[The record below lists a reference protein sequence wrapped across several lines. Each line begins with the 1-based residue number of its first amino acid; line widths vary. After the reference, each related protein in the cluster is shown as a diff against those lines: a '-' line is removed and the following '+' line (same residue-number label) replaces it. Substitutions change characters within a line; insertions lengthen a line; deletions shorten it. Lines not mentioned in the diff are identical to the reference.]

1 MKMTLSDIEL
11 YESLLARDE
20 TDRRFRFHGGIL
32 LLVTGLLSASRFIFG
47 RRDNDGDENPRRG
60 LIEEPVVLIT
70 LAGWGIG
77 IMLQFLESHKKI
89 DRQIGK

>member
-1 MKMTLSDIEL
+1 MTLSDIEL

-20 TDRRFRFHGGIL
+20 ADRRFRFQAGIL
-32 LLVTGLLSASRFIFG
+32 LLVTGLLTVSRFIFG
-47 RRDNDGDENPRRG
+47 RDKDDDSEELSHG

-70 LAGWGIG
+70 LVGWGVG
-77 IMLQFLESHKKI
+77 VLLQFLESHKRI

>member
-1 MKMTLSDIEL
+1 MTLSDIEL

-20 TDRRFRFHGGIL
+20 ADRRFRFQAGLL
-32 LLVTGLLSASRFIFG
+32 LLVTGLLTVSRFIFG
-47 RRDNDGDENPRRG
+47 RDKDDDSEELSHG

-70 LAGWGIG
+70 LVGWGVG
-77 IMLQFLESHKKI
+77 VLLQFLESHKRI